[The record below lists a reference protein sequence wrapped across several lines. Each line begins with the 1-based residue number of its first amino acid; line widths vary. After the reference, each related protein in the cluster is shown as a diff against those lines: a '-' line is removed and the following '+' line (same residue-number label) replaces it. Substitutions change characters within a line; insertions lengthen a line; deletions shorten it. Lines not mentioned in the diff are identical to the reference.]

1 MFGQKRNGIFVL
13 DSEIFT
19 NIFGAEEF
27 DPRWL
32 FLGVFEFEP
41 TESRNSWL
49 YATSGGS
56 TPWETELADFNPDEY
71 SWLGVEFV
79 MEAPRQS
86 DWAIRGLQRLL
97 AYHVLCAHGY
107 FGENPGLGPGHRVPA
122 GGSIDG
128 KKSSLKF
135 FAAATPE
142 HYPKTACLESGKF
155 DLLHF
160 VGITEEER
168 DFGKQFSTK
177 LLVEKLEEQ
186 GAFPVTDPMRKS
198 IRL

>member
-1 MFGQKRNGIFVL
+1 
-13 DSEIFT
+13 
-19 NIFGAEEF
+19 
-27 DPRWL
+27 
-32 FLGVFEFEP
+32 
-41 TESRNSWL
+41 
-49 YATSGGS
+49 
-56 TPWETELADFNPDEY
+56 
-71 SWLGVEFV
+71 
-79 MEAPRQS
+79 
-86 DWAIRGLQRLL
+86 
-97 AYHVLCAHGY
+97 
-107 FGENPGLGPGHRVPA
+107 VPA